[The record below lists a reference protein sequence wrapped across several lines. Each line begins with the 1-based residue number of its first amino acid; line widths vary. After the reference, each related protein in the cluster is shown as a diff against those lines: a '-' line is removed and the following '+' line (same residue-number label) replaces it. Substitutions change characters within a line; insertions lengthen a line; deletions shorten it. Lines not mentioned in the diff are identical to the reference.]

1 MMDFQFTEEQRM
13 IREMVRKFTDRDVRP
28 LAAKIDQEKEIP
40 KELIAKGAE
49 NGLFGIAIPETY
61 GGSGFGEI
69 GYCIM
74 MEELSHGCASFA
86 ITVAAH
92 QSIGCMP
99 ILLDGTEEQKQTFL
113 VPMAAGEKLGAFA
126 LTEPGAGSDAGSL
139 KTTAVEDGEDF
150 IINGSKIWITNG
162 GIADI
167 VILYAVTDPSKG
179 AHGGIT
185 AFIVPTDTPG
195 FSVGTIED
203 KMGIRGSNTA
213 ELIFEGMR
221 IPRSQ
226 VLGKVGEGFKNAMR
240 TLDYGRL
247 GLGAA
252 ALGASKE
259 MLTLSIRHAG
269 ERKQFGRPIADQ
281 QIIQFYLAEM
291 AAKIYAM
298 ESMVYRTAAMADAGE
313 RFSRE
318 SATVKLLCT
327 EWQGEIVDRALQIHA
342 GMGYMTHM
350 PIERFY
356 RDARINR
363 IFEGTNEIQHIV
375 IARDLLKKG
384 GY

>member
-1 MMDFQFTEEQRM
+1 MDFEWTEEHRM
-13 IREMVRKFTDRDVRP
+13 VREMVRKFTDQEVRP
-28 LAAKIDQEKEIP
+28 LAAEIDRKEEIP
-40 KELIAKGAE
+40 ADLLRKAAE
-49 NGLFGIAIPETY
+49 NGLMGIAIPDAY

-86 ITVAAH
+86 ITIAAH

-99 ILLDGTEEQKQTFL
+99 ILLDGTEEQKQKFL
-113 VPMAAGEKLGAFA
+113 APMARGEKLGAFA
-126 LTEPGAGSDAGSL
+126 LTESEAGSDAGGIRTSA
-139 KTTAVEDGEDF
+139 AVDGDAF
-150 IINGSKIWITNG
+150 VINGSKIWITNG

-167 VILYAVTDPSKG
+167 VVLYAATDTAKG
-179 AHGGIT
+179 PKGGIT

-195 FSVGTIED
+195 FSVGTVEK

-213 ELIFEGMR
+213 ELIFENMR
-221 IPRSQ
+221 IPVSQ
-226 VLGKVGEGFKNAMR
+226 VLGKVGDGFKNAMG

-252 ALGASKE
+252 AVGASRE
-259 MLTLSIRHAG
+259 MLELSVRHAQ
-269 ERKQFGRPIADQ
+269 ERQQFGKPIAEQ

-291 AAKIYAM
+291 GARIYAM
-298 ESMVYRTAAMADAGE
+298 ESMVYRTAAMADRGE
-313 RFSRE
+313 KFSRE
-318 SATVKLLCT
+318 SAMVKYLCT
-327 EWQGEIVDRALQIHA
+327 EWQDWIVDRAMQIHG

-356 RDARINR
+356 RDSRINR
-363 IFEGTNEIQHIV
+363 IFEGTNEIQHLV

-384 GY
+384 KY

>member
-1 MMDFQFTEEQRM
+1 MDFEWAEEHRM
-13 IREMVRKFTDRDVRP
+13 VREMVRKFTDQEVRP
-28 LAAKIDQEKEIP
+28 LAAEIDRKEEIP
-40 KELIAKGAE
+40 RDLLRKAAE
-49 NGLFGIAIPETY
+49 NGLMGIAIPEAY

-86 ITVAAH
+86 ITIAAH

-99 ILLDGTEEQKQTFL
+99 ILLDGTEEQKQKFL
-113 VPMAAGEKLGAFA
+113 APMARGEKLGAFA
-126 LTEPGAGSDAGSL
+126 LTESGAGSDAGGIRTS
-139 KTTAVEDGEDF
+139 AAADGDAF
-150 IINGSKIWITNG
+150 VINGSKIWITNG

-167 VILYAVTDPSKG
+167 VVLYAATDSAKG
-179 AHGGIT
+179 PKGGIT

-195 FSVGTIED
+195 FSVGTVEK

-213 ELIFEGMR
+213 ELIFENMR
-221 IPRSQ
+221 IPVSQ
-226 VLGKVGEGFKNAMR
+226 VLGKVGDGFKNAMG

-252 ALGASKE
+252 AVGASRE
-259 MLTLSIRHAG
+259 MLELSVRHAQ
-269 ERKQFGRPIADQ
+269 ERRQFGKPIAEQ

-291 AAKIYAM
+291 GARIYAM
-298 ESMVYRTAAMADAGE
+298 ESMVYRTAVMADRGDK
-313 RFSRE
+313 FSRE
-318 SATVKLLCT
+318 SAMVKYLCT
-327 EWQGEIVDRALQIHA
+327 EWQDWIVDRAMQIHG

-356 RDARINR
+356 RDSRINR
-363 IFEGTNEIQHIV
+363 IFEGTNEIQHLV

-384 GY
+384 KY